1 MSEFRVAVA
10 DARFGSYREEEEV
23 LKEVGAELVMHDL
36 ASDAEAIEA
45 LKDVDGV
52 LLNLFPLGA
61 KVIRR
66 MKKCRIIS
74 RYGVGYDNVDVE
86 AATNQGIW
94 ISNVP
99 DYAYEDV
106 SDHALGMLLDCV
118 RKITIKDRRI
128 RRGDWNLHS
137 RFQCRR
143 IKDKI
148 LGFIGYGGIA
158 RALHRKVSG
167 LGLAKVLVFDPY
179 IDREYIRD
187 NGGDPCDFETLLKES
202 DFISIHAP
210 LTKET
215 RRLIGAKQLAMMK
228 EEAILINTS
237 RGPLINEAALAKAL
251 QEKKI
256 GFAGL
261 DVFESE
267 PLQKD
272 SPLKKLDNVILTDH
286 AGWYT
291 EESLV
296 ELKTK
301 AAMNIA
307 EVFRSGKP
315 IYPVNQV

>member
-10 DARFGSYREEEEV
+10 DARFGSYKEEEQV

-36 ASDAEAIEA
+36 KNDDEAIEA
-45 LKDVDGV
+45 LRETDGI
-52 LLNLFPLGA
+52 LLNLYPLNA
-61 KVIRR
+61 RVIRR
-66 MKKCRIIS
+66 LKKCKIIS

-86 AATNQGIW
+86 AATSQGIW

-118 RKITIKDRRI
+118 RKITAKDRRI
-128 RRGDWNLHS
+128 RKGDWNLHDK
-137 RFQCRR
+137 FQCQR
-143 IKDKI
+143 IKDKV

-158 RALHRKVSG
+158 RALHRKISG

-187 NGGDPCDFETLLKES
+187 SGGTPCDFETLLKES
-202 DFISIHAP
+202 DFITIHAP

-215 RRLIGAKQLAMMK
+215 RKLVGAKQLAMMK

-237 RGPLINEAALAKAL
+237 RGPLINEAALIKAL
-251 QEKKI
+251 QEKRI

-267 PLQKD
+267 PLPKN
-272 SPLKKLDNVILTDH
+272 SPLRKLDNVILTDH

-291 EESLV
+291 EESFV

>member
-1 MSEFRVAVA
+1 MSEYRVAVA
-10 DARFGSYREEEEV
+10 DARFGSYKEEEKV

-36 ASDAEAIEA
+36 KSDDEAIEA
-45 LKDVDGV
+45 LRDMDGI
-52 LLNLFPLGA
+52 LLNLYPLNA
-61 KVIRR
+61 RVIGLL
-66 MKKCRIIS
+66 KKCKIIS

-86 AATNQGIW
+86 AATSQGIW

-106 SDHALGMLLDCV
+106 SDHALAMLLDCV
-118 RKITIKDRRI
+118 RKITAKDRKVRKGEWNLHDKFRCHRIKDR
-128 RRGDWNLHS
+128 
-137 RFQCRR
+137 
-143 IKDKI
+143 I
-148 LGFIGYGGIA
+148 LGLIGYGGIA

-167 LGLAKVLVFDPY
+167 LGLAKVLVYDPY

-187 NGGDPCDFETLLKES
+187 CGGNPCDFETLLKES
-202 DFISIHAP
+202 DFITIHAP

-215 RRLIGAKQLAMMK
+215 RKLVGAKQLAMMK

-237 RGPLINEAALAKAL
+237 RGPLVNEAALSKAL
-251 QEKKI
+251 QEKRI

-267 PLQKD
+267 PLPKD
-272 SPLKKLDNVILTDH
+272 SPLKKLENVILTDH
-286 AGWYT
+286 AGWFT
-291 EESLV
+291 EESFV

-301 AAMNIA
+301 AAVNIA
-307 EVFRSGKP
+307 EVFKSGKP

>member
-1 MSEFRVAVA
+1 MNEFRVAVA
-10 DARFGSYREEEEV
+10 DARFGSYKEEEEV

-36 ASDAEAIEA
+36 ENDDEAIKA
-45 LKDVDGV
+45 LGDVDGI
-52 LLNLFPLGA
+52 LLNLYPLNA
-61 KVIRR
+61 RVIRR
-66 MKKCRIIS
+66 LKKCKIIS

-86 AATNQGIW
+86 AATSQGIW

-118 RKITIKDRRI
+118 RKITAKDRRI
-128 RRGDWNLHS
+128 RKGDWNLHDK
-137 RFQCRR
+137 FQCHR
-143 IKDKI
+143 IKDRI

-158 RALHRKVSG
+158 RALHKKISG

-187 NGGDPCDFETLLKES
+187 RGGAPCDFETLLRES
-202 DFISIHAP
+202 DFITIHAP

-215 RRLIGAKQLAMMK
+215 RKLVGAKQLSMMK
-228 EEAILINTS
+228 EDSILINTS
-237 RGPLINEAALAKAL
+237 RGPLINEAALIKAL
-251 QEKKI
+251 QEKRI

-267 PLQKD
+267 PLPKN

-286 AGWYT
+286 AGWFT
-291 EESLV
+291 EESFV

>member
-10 DARFGSYREEEEV
+10 DARFGSYREEERV
-23 LKEVGAELVMHDL
+23 LREVGAELVMHDIK
-36 ASDAEAIEA
+36 SDEEAIKA
-45 LKDVDGV
+45 LGGVDGI
-52 LLNLFPLGA
+52 LLNLYPLNA
-61 KVIRR
+61 RVIKRLR
-66 MKKCRIIS
+66 KCKIIS

-86 AATNQGIW
+86 AATTQGIW
-94 ISNVP
+94 VSNVP

-106 SDHALGMLLDCV
+106 SDHALGLLLDCV

-128 RRGDWNLHS
+128 RRGDWNLHDKF
-137 RFQCRR
+137 RCHR

-148 LGFIGYGGIA
+148 LGLIGYGGIA

-167 LGLAKVLVFDPY
+167 LGLAKILVYDPY

-187 NGGDPCDFETLLKES
+187 CGGNPCDFETLLKES
-202 DFISIHAP
+202 DFITIHAP

-215 RRLIGAKQLAMMK
+215 RRMIGAKQLETMK
-228 EEAILINTS
+228 EDAILINTS
-237 RGPLINEAALAKAL
+237 RGPLVNEAALIKAL
-251 QEKKI
+251 QEQSI
-256 GFAGL
+256 GCAGL

-267 PLQKD
+267 PLPKD
-272 SPLKKLDNVILTDH
+272 SPLKRLDNVVLTDH

-291 EESLV
+291 EESFV

-301 AAMNIA
+301 AAQNIA
-307 EVFRSGKP
+307 EVFRAGKP